1 MAIQGKYRSDT
12 ASRIRC
18 CIDIKGGMAVTWNL
32 WPNLEGYR
40 ATQENT
46 RVTLRRGSSVAL
58 TSKKEWPRL
67 GICSHIW
74 KAIWQSKEKTEAD
87 QVLH

>member
-18 CIDIKGGMAVTWNL
+18 CIDIKEGMAVTWNL

-40 ATQENT
+40 ATQEHT
-46 RVTLRRGSSVAL
+46 RVTLRRGSSVAW
-58 TSKKEWPRL
+58 TSKEEWP
-67 GICSHIW
+67 
-74 KAIWQSKEKTEAD
+74 
-87 QVLH
+87 

>member
-18 CIDIKGGMAVTWNL
+18 CIDIKGGMAATWNL
-32 WPNLEGYR
+32 WPNLEGCR

-46 RVTLRRGSSVAL
+46 RLTLRRGSSVAL
-58 TSKKEWPRL
+58 TSKEEWP
-67 GICSHIW
+67 
-74 KAIWQSKEKTEAD
+74 
-87 QVLH
+87 